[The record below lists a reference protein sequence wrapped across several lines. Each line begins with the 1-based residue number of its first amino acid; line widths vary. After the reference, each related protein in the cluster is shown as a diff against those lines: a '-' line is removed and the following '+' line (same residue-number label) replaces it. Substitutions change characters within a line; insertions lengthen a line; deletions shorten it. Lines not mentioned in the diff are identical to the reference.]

1 MGHQICEWGCG
12 PLATGP
18 GPVGFDLDSAD
29 FSGGPVVEAAPGPI
43 FGPLDE
49 AALDRIAMDVLEL
62 LDEFGLGE
70 TLKS

>member
-1 MGHQICEWGCG
+1 
-12 PLATGP
+12 
-18 GPVGFDLDSAD
+18 VGFDLDSAD

-70 TLKS
+70 DVEVVVTGLPELGAGAFEEF